1 MERTILRGDIY
12 YADLNPV
19 VGSEQGGVR
28 PVLIIQNDIGNKH
41 SPTVIVAAITSRAKT
56 KLPTHISLSGI
67 PLLEKDSIA
76 LLEQIRTIDKRRLDR
91 YIGSLDGNTMKR
103 IDAALTISVGVK
115 SETEG

>member
-1 MERTILRGDIY
+1 M
-12 YADLNPV
+12 
-19 VGSEQGGVR
+19 
-28 PVLIIQNDIGNKH
+28 
-41 SPTVIVAAITSRAKT
+41 
-56 KLPTHISLSGI
+56 PTHISLSGI

-103 IDAALTISVGVK
+103 IDAALTLSVGVK

>member
-1 MERTILRGDIY
+1 
-12 YADLNPV
+12 
-19 VGSEQGGVR
+19 
-28 PVLIIQNDIGNKH
+28 
-41 SPTVIVAAITSRAKT
+41 
-56 KLPTHISLSGI
+56 LSGI

-103 IDAALTISVGVK
+103 IDAALTLSVGVK